1 MTDSPSPPPGA
12 RSASAAPARPW
23 RWRRP
28 VLWSALV
35 GLLVV
40 AQSALVWLTINYE
53 SARALEQTDAAA
65 TSAAGDV
72 HQALARDQQSLQA
85 LLWNDPPP
93 DHWHAEAVA
102 LLHARREL
110 LRIER
115 RDASQRIVEAVDSP
129 FQPPLFAM
137 IARQEMDLDTELACV
152 ASQRLSAPAYSR
164 SYFVP
169 ARDGLGAEVMDLCV
183 PVMRGGQPDGFMTA
197 TFSLTRLLE
206 EIVSPELLRAHE
218 LTFVEGDGTR
228 LARAG
233 LRRGARVFVA
243 ERLVDLSGIT
253 LQLRADSVAGNPQLI
268 PNLAVALV
276 LGLSFALAVVVGLLV
291 RDVRRRAGAEA
302 ALAEALAFR
311 KAMEDSLVTGLRARD
326 PSGRITYVNPAFC
339 EMVGF
344 EAAELVGQTTPP
356 YWPPEKAGEY
366 AARQGIRLSTRA
378 FIGEPPGT
386 DLPVHESKTQESM
399 VRETRLRESREGF
412 ETVFIRRTGER
423 FAVLIFEA
431 PLVDG
436 NGRHTGWMSAVL
448 DVSAQRRVEEISR
461 QQQERLQ
468 ATARL
473 ATVGEMASLLSH
485 ELNQPLAAIASYAAG
500 SLNLLGDAIAAGETA
515 EGKRAIEP
523 DTLPMLQHATQR
535 IAEQAERAGRV
546 IKSVHDFVRRREQA
560 REAMRVDVLIDAVLP
575 LVRLQARKSGTRV
588 EVDLPES
595 PEALPRV
602 VCDRT
607 MVEQVLLNLTRN
619 GIQAM
624 ENHRADVD
632 RVLCI
637 RVRSVD
643 ARWVRFAVLDRGPGI
658 AADVS
663 QRLFTPFFTTRSEGM
678 GLGLS
683 LCRTVI
689 EQHGGVL
696 DFENLPVAA
705 DGTGGGTEFRFT
717 LPAESAERPRRA
729 VRVLDATSEV
739 RSSTAADTAA
749 VSEHGLDALPTPTD
763 TTRP

>member
-1 MTDSPSPPPGA
+1 MTEPP
-12 RSASAAPARPW
+12 ASAHGAPSAAAAPVRPW
-23 RWRRP
+23 RWRRA

-53 SARALEQTDAAA
+53 SARALEQADAAA
-65 TSAAGDV
+65 TGAVGDV

-93 DHWHAEAVA
+93 AHWRTEAVA
-102 LLHARREL
+102 LLHSRREL

-115 RDASQRIVEAVDSP
+115 RDASQRIVDAVDSP

-137 IARQEMDLDTELACV
+137 IARPEMDVETELACV

-169 ARDGLGAEVMDLCV
+169 ARDGLGAEVMDWCV

-197 TFSLTRLLE
+197 TFSLARLLD

-218 LTFVEGDGTR
+218 LSFVEGDGTR

-243 ERLVDLSGIT
+243 ERLVDLPGIT
-253 LQLRADSVAGNPQLI
+253 LQLRADSVAGSPQFI

-356 YWPPEKAGEY
+356 YWPPEKVGEY
-366 AARQGIRLSTRA
+366 AARQGVRLSTPA
-378 FIGEPPGT
+378 FIGEPPGA
-386 DLPVHESKTQESM
+386 DAPVRESM
-399 VRETRLRESREGF
+399 VRESRLRESREGF

-500 SLNLLGDAIAAGETA
+500 SLNLLGEAIDAGESGTQ
-515 EGKRAIEP
+515 AIEP
-523 DTLPMLQHATQR
+523 DTLPMLLHATQR

-560 REAMRVDVLIDAVLP
+560 REAMRVDVLLDAVLP
-575 LVRLQARKSGTRV
+575 LVRLQARKSGARV

-595 PEALPRV
+595 PDALPRV

-624 ENHRADVD
+624 ENHRADAE
-632 RVLCI
+632 RVLSI
-637 RVRSVD
+637 RVRAVD
-643 ARWVRFAVLDRGPGI
+643 ARWVRFSVLDRGPGI

-683 LCRTVI
+683 LCRTVV
-689 EQHGGVL
+689 EQHGGAL
-696 DFENLPVAA
+696 DFENLLLPA
-705 DGTGGGTEFRFT
+705 DGTVSGTEFRFT
-717 LPAESAERPRRA
+717 LPAESADRARRA
-729 VRVLDATSEV
+729 ARLVDAPSEPTPT
-739 RSSTAADTAA
+739 RTGGAAAGLAA
-749 VSEHGLDALPTPTD
+749 LSEPESDIEALPTSTD
-763 TTRP
+763 TTHP